1 MKEGGREEWRR
12 EAVEAGETGSFR
24 LGRAAGRRDTGS
36 RHGRRASLQLRFL
49 GVGPCVISTARRVRP
64 PHPASAQ
71 QLVTTRSPPTIH
83 AYRTQLF
90 ITPPSPCALH
100 WHPQRPSDLS
110 QSSPAWE
117 RHMQHAAR
125 ILLGGGGLV
134 GMPSPVAA
142 PATACGLARGT
153 RRCSPSQAFR
163 NTSAPSFCHPTPHP
177 AANSHLACRFSPSDE
192 LMSRLVACCWE
203 HRIYATAPAR

>member
-36 RHGRRASLQLRFL
+36 RRGRRASLQLRFL

-83 AYRTQLF
+83 AYRTQFF

-125 ILLGGGGLV
+125 ILLGGGRQAAGGL
-134 GMPSPVAA
+134 S
-142 PATACGLARGT
+142 
-153 RRCSPSQAFR
+153 
-163 NTSAPSFCHPTPHP
+163 
-177 AANSHLACRFSPSDE
+177 ACRAPWLLRRRRVVWREVHGAAALLKRFATQAPRASVTQRLTQLRIRTWHAASLLP
-192 LMSRLVACCWE
+192 MS
-203 HRIYATAPAR
+203 